1 MTAIKR
7 AKARAV
13 TTAQSLKRELCNGEL
28 TPEIAVIL
36 GTGWGD
42 ALPDFHN
49 MISLS
54 AIGFPRESIQEID
67 GHSRT
72 VIYGELAGKRVIA
85 LRGRIHLNEHS
96 TDPDIPMMA
105 RLQVQMFLEMGVR
118 KFIITNAAGSLK
130 QECQVGDVVV
140 ADGFVTL
147 FAPPM
152 PLFAG
157 EFCSPEDKLS
167 RHMREIALET
177 KVLKESKILPTHQ
190 GGYAMLRGPLF
201 EGRRYDKPFLRLT
214 GASAVGMSTL
224 PEMCIIALYPDAEAL
239 CLSFITNTDSEE
251 HSHETNQARAKESS
265 PLLGA
270 YLEQIIR
277 QI

>member
-13 TTAQSLKRELCNGEL
+13 TTAQSLMRELCDGGPA
-28 TPEIAVIL
+28 PEIAVIL

-42 ALPDFHN
+42 ALPNLHN
-49 MISLS
+49 MISLF
-54 AIGFPRESIQEID
+54 AIGFPRESIQDID

-72 VIYGELAGKRVIA
+72 VVCGELAGKRVIA
-85 LRGRIHLNEHS
+85 LKGRIHLNEHS

-118 KFIITNAAGSLK
+118 KFILTNAAGSLK
-130 QECQVGDVVV
+130 KECQVGDVVI

-167 RHMREIALET
+167 HRMRETALET
-177 KVLKESKILPTHQ
+177 KVLKDGKVLLTHQ
-190 GGYAMLRGPLF
+190 GGYAMVRGPLF

-224 PEMCIIALYPDAEAL
+224 PEMCVIALYPDAEAL

-265 PLLGA
+265 ALLGA
-270 YLEQIIR
+270 YLEQVIR

>member
-1 MTAIKR
+1 MTPIER
-7 AKARAV
+7 AKVRAYA
-13 TTAQSLKRELCNGEL
+13 TAHHLKEEICEGK
-28 TPEIAVIL
+28 TPEIAIIL

-42 ALPDFHN
+42 ALPDFN
-49 MISLS
+49 NIASLKWL
-54 AIGFPRESIQEID
+54 GFPGDSIQDIE

-72 VIYGELAGKRVIA
+72 VVYGELGGKKVIA

-96 TDPDIPMMA
+96 TDPNIPMMA

-130 QECQVGDVVV
+130 KDCQVGDVVV

-147 FAPPM
+147 FAPAM

-167 RHMREIALET
+167 PRMREIASET
-177 KVLKESKILPTHQ
+177 KVLKDGKILLTHQ
-190 GGYAMLRGPLF
+190 GGYAMLRGSFF
-201 EGRRYDKPFLRLT
+201 EGRRYDKAFLRLT
-214 GASAVGMSTL
+214 GASTVGMSTL
-224 PEMCIIALYPDAEAL
+224 PEMCIIALYPDTEAL
-239 CLSFITNTDSEE
+239 CLSFITNSDSEE
-251 HSHETNQARAKESS
+251 HSHESNQARAKQAS

-270 YLEQIIR
+270 YLEQIISK
-277 QI
+277 I